1 VIPAFDRAG
10 NLPPGIHAAG
20 WNEFKAK
27 FGGSPRRVELMVGLR
42 EALSCLDAAGCRTV
56 FIDGSF
62 VTAKQAPGD
71 FDLCWDAAGVSA
83 DLLDPVLLDFSRGRR
98 AQKERFGGELFPA
111 DAAAEPAG
119 TRFLD
124 YFQRDRETG
133 QSKGIVKIELG
144 GLA

>member
-1 VIPAFDRAG
+1 
-10 NLPPGIHAAG
+10 
-20 WNEFKAK
+20 
-27 FGGSPRRVELMVGLR
+27 MVGLR